1 MASGLDYAIHRVIRS
16 YNDNGENRLGIVKTY
31 KTVFDVY
38 NRLKEAPDSY
48 DLCLPWSWFIHGPV
62 IQTGL
67 LSPDTI
73 QVELPEGRSDGEDFF
88 RRVTTRNLDTSR
100 VPKPV
105 RERIDVQV
113 EKSVKDFL
121 EMNAREVTNVIYDR
135 YAPHPFEITLRK
147 LVRGFDDRDLDYDDR
162 DVRLIDLAQ
171 RQFPYDEF
179 ADLTAAFVDWSAM
192 MRLAVE
198 RYPKYLW
205 DTPAIVKEFQRLYG
219 FRMSLKF
226 NEHVA
231 PLVPEWHG
239 EYVSLRPR
247 MIANISESRRELSKL
262 VQPRDSDI
270 LSAYRDAFA
279 DELEERVGA
288 G

>member
-1 MASGLDYAIHRVIRS
+1 MASALDYAIHRVIRS
-16 YNDNGENRLGIVKTY
+16 YNDNGENRLGVVKTY

-38 NRLKEAPDSY
+38 RRLKAAPETF
-48 DLCLPWSWFIHGPV
+48 DLHLPWSWFIHGPV

-67 LSPDTI
+67 LAPDTI
-73 QVELPEGRSDGEDFF
+73 QLEQPEGRSDGEDLF
-88 RRVTTRNLDTSR
+88 RRVTTRS
-100 VPKPV
+100 
-105 RERIDVQV
+105 IDVNRVQRVVRDLIDRQV
-113 EKSVKDFL
+113 AASVADFL
-121 EMNAREVTNVIYDR
+121 ELNAREVTNVIYER

-147 LVRGFDDRDLDYDDR
+147 LARGFDDHDLDYDDR

-171 RQFPYDEF
+171 RQFPYEEF
-179 ADLTAAFVDWSAM
+179 EDLVDTFVDWSSL

-205 DTPAIVKEFQRLYG
+205 DTPGIVKEFQRLYG
-219 FRMSLKF
+219 FRMSLKY
-226 NEHVA
+226 NEQVA

-262 VQPRDSDI
+262 VQPRDNDI
-270 LSAYRDAFA
+270 LLTTD
-279 DELEERVGA
+279 
-288 G
+288 